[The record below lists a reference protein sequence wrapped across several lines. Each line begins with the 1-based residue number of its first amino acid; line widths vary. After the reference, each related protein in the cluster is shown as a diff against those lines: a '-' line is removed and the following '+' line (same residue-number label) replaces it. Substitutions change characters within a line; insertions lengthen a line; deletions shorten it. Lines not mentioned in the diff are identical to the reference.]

1 MKFAYEREGS
11 VSSIILLLLK
21 ASIIL
26 NLLGTT
32 EGHIILETGSEF
44 SSQPAAFGKLFQYG
58 VHYEA
63 RVQVIHDDPYLCA
76 DEDGVIPKNP
86 PHRQPDKIIAPQDG
100 LPVLL
105 MASKGMCSYEEK
117 ARVAMS
123 YGPVGVV
130 QYVLVYDDVSDRHHL
145 VEMFPTKDARGINV
159 GLQFISMSSGKEILR
174 QLKRQ
179 SVPDQMAGGLRI
191 LLDSYTDYDG
201 SFSWIGMIM
210 IMTSFMC
217 SLVSCCSNRRGDVVE
232 TIRQNLRQPG
242 TLTEEEIAQ
251 LPEVE
256 FTSDKKALGESIK
269 SGLLSE
275 KPADVVSNP
284 LEVSLIPKD
293 EDNFFENMT
302 CCVCLEEYEEG
313 EKLIVLPCGHTFH
326 SHCII
331 PWLTERQATCPLC
344 KAFVADSLPHR
355 EDDLEEEIIEMSNIG
370 TERNDE
376 EANLE
381 HNNATIEGNDTEGNL
396 DDVEANLEP
405 TNANPRRR
413 RRFWRL
419 LQIFEQGA
427 PSDENA
433 TEPLLDTNE
442 IELE

>member
-1 MKFAYEREGS
+1 
-11 VSSIILLLLK
+11 
-21 ASIIL
+21 
-26 NLLGTT
+26 
-32 EGHIILETGSEF
+32 
-44 SSQPAAFGKLFQYG
+44 
-58 VHYEA
+58 
-63 RVQVIHDDPYLCA
+63 
-76 DEDGVIPKNP
+76 
-86 PHRQPDKIIAPQDG
+86 
-100 LPVLL
+100 
-105 MASKGMCSYEEK
+105 
-117 ARVAMS
+117 
-123 YGPVGVV
+123 
-130 QYVLVYDDVSDRHHL
+130 
-145 VEMFPTKDARGINV
+145 
-159 GLQFISMSSGKEILR
+159 
-174 QLKRQ
+174 
-179 SVPDQMAGGLRI
+179 
-191 LLDSYTDYDG
+191 
-201 SFSWIGMIM
+201 
-210 IMTSFMC
+210 
-217 SLVSCCSNRRGDVVE
+217 
-232 TIRQNLRQPG
+232 
-242 TLTEEEIAQ
+242 
-251 LPEVE
+251 
-256 FTSDKKALGESIK
+256 
-269 SGLLSE
+269 
-275 KPADVVSNP
+275 
-284 LEVSLIPKD
+284 
-293 EDNFFENMT
+293 MT

-344 KAFVADSLPHR
+344 KAFVADALPHR